1 MHIAL
6 NIATRRHLYFWVD
19 LYWCNFWNP
28 STLKTHQLRE
38 PPPQP
43 YEHESPKIQ
52 FQMSDI
58 FSPRSLHHSCVVT
71 VHWHPCQSL
80 SSAIIPATSL
90 STCSLGAWIVC
101 HDLCARNA
109 AFTFLSRTQ
118 CCLMPSL
125 RQKIEIF
132 NPRPYDLR
140 RPFIHSITY
149 SFVHL
154 FLFTHIFTSYVNI
167 INFFRFIQQII
178 NVLSTLKHTNKQ
190 K

>member
-1 MHIAL
+1 MNNCNDFEAKRLSHFVSSICIIHSHSSLPLIWKFLPQSAAQQMKLIEYITMHIAL

-19 LYWCNFWNP
+19 LYWCSFWNP

-71 VHWHPCQSL
+71 VHWRPCQSL
-80 SSAIIPATSL
+80 SSAIITATSL
-90 STCSLGAWIVC
+90 STSSLGAWIVC

-109 AFTFLSRTQ
+109 AFTFLSRTE
-118 CCLMPSL
+118 CCLIPSL

-132 NPRPYDLR
+132 N
-140 RPFIHSITY
+140 
-149 SFVHL
+149 
-154 FLFTHIFTSYVNI
+154 
-167 INFFRFIQQII
+167 
-178 NVLSTLKHTNKQ
+178 LKTI
-190 K
+190 